1 MAFGPTT
8 NKINESQSHMLKS
21 EEENSLLQFAHYIVL
36 FLLLILIF
44 LRYLYPVY
52 VGRDTDI
59 FWHIKT
65 GQVIVNDGRIPSSDP
80 FTYTPKDNR
89 EREQFLLK
97 SYWLAD
103 VIFYSLY
110 KMSGFTGIVVTRSV
124 ILCLTVLIV
133 YLAIRKRGFFTAI
146 LLSLL
151 LGFVFMPVAA
161 PRPNLFSFFF
171 AAVIVF
177 FMERF
182 REERKRR
189 YQVVIIGTMLLWVNM
204 HGGYLIGVGILASY
218 AAVEI
223 MLAAI
228 KRGRGADLKTSLSIC
243 ATAGL
248 GIAATLV
255 SPLGTAPLFLVLD
268 RFVKP
273 SHNILASHI
282 ETEMGLFKNVI
293 HHPNEMVL
301 LSLLLSGIILVYTAL
316 NLTRRKAGLTETAV
330 VLSLFLLTVF
340 SVRAMPIF
348 LTAGLI
354 ISVGKANHKGVLIE
368 NNKYVKAAG
377 LFIMSIL
384 LVLLIWMHVPRV
396 NLGKLVETDC
406 VYLRL
411 GDFLDRNQIKGNMLN
426 REFTGNYLIFRLYPR
441 YKVFTDSRYL
451 NADVFFDGLD
461 MFYAV
466 NKPSYQEDTLYLNS
480 LVETCLHGLRGEANK
495 DDTDEYWRQLLDKYD
510 IDYIVGRIS
519 HPSTGQLFPLFL
531 KLMHDDAWQL
541 VYMDGNSVIMVKDNQ
556 KNGEI
561 LQEFVPRDK
570 RLLYNEAILENIN
583 KDSPEAYE
591 TLAYAFFMKGDKKD
605 AEVFARDALHLNN
618 NMKIARACLEQMR
631 ANN

>member
-1 MAFGPTT
+1 MVFGLKTS
-8 NKINESQSHMLKS
+8 KINKSQTYISKS
-21 EEENSLLQFAHYIVL
+21 EEGSGLLQFVRYIIL
-36 FLLLILIF
+36 FLLLTFIF

-65 GQVIVNDGRIPSSDP
+65 GEVIVHDGQIPSSDP

-89 EREQFLLK
+89 EREQFLLR

-110 KMSGFTGIVVTRSV
+110 KISGFIGVVVARSL

-133 YLAIRKRGFFTAI
+133 YLAVRKRGFLISVF
-146 LLSLL
+146 LSVL
-151 LGFVFMPVAA
+151 LGFVFMPMAA
-161 PRPNLFSFFF
+161 PRPNLFSFLF

-189 YQVVIIGTMLLWVNM
+189 YQVVIIVTMLLWVNM
-204 HGGYLIGVGILASY
+204 HGGYLIGVGILALY
-218 AAVEI
+218 AAAEV
-223 MLAAI
+223 MLSVI
-228 KRGRGADLKTSLSIC
+228 KSGKRPDLKTSFSVCI
-243 ATAGL
+243 TAGL
-248 GIAATLV
+248 GIAATLI
-255 SPLGTAPLFLVLD
+255 SPLGIAPLFLVMD

-273 SHNILASHI
+273 SHNLLASHI
-282 ETEMGLFKNVI
+282 ETEMSLFKNVTQ
-293 HHPNEMVL
+293 HPNEMVL

-330 VLSLFLLTVF
+330 VLALFLLAIF

-354 ISVGKANHKGVLIE
+354 ISAGKAKDKGVLIE
-368 NNKYVKAAG
+368 NNRYVKAAG

-384 LVLLIWMHVPRV
+384 LLLLIWMHVPKV
-396 NLGKLVETDC
+396 NPGKLIETDS
-406 VYLRL
+406 VYLRM
-411 GDFLDRNQIKGNMLN
+411 GDFLDRNRIKGNMLN
-426 REFTGNYLIFRLYPR
+426 REFTGNYLIFRLYPHYR
-441 YKVFTDSRYL
+441 VFTDSRYL

-466 NKPSYQEDTLYLNS
+466 KEHSDHKDISYLSS
-480 LVETCLHGLRGEANK
+480 LIETCLRGLRGEAK
-495 DDTDEYWRQLLDKYD
+495 EDPTGEYWRQLLDKYD

-519 HPSTGQLFPLFL
+519 HPASGQLFPLFL
-531 KLMHDDAWQL
+531 KLMQDDAWQL
-541 VYMDGNSVIMVKDNQ
+541 IYMDGNSVIMVKDNQ
-556 KNGEI
+556 KNSEI
-561 LQEFVPRDK
+561 LREFAPRDK
-570 RLLYNEAILENIN
+570 RLLYDEAILENIN
-583 KDSPEAYE
+583 RDSPDAYE

-605 AEVFARDALHLNN
+605 AEVFAKGALHLNN
-618 NMKIARACLEQMR
+618 NLKIARACLERIR
-631 ANN
+631 ADN